1 MVTHI
6 YNHATIGD
14 GLDALKSIA
23 DSNVNLSIARGA
35 VSPETEAYLN
45 GIDWHGHFKSDWDTS
60 PVPQGREGICNRN
73 CFACPLEPS
82 HGERMAMKAADFGS
96 FDPADTADVIR
107 SGLQKFP
114 TDGLAAFTQTITDA
128 VKAFVSATGA
138 ENVRADLIAKYPV
151 GSSAWHQDGNLHTRG
166 LLTFLGPGTFWR
178 PNHTVAEE
186 EWAGNVKLDASGRRT
201 NGYGLFGT
209 FMEKAQQIATGHMAV
224 FKGGLGSERPLI
236 HAEPTHKVTNTAR
249 EMRLLLTIDKV

>member
-23 DSNVNLSIARGA
+23 DSNVNLSIARG
-35 VSPETEAYLN
+35 VVNSETEAYLN
-45 GIDWHGHFKSDWDTS
+45 SIDWHGHFKSDWDAS

-82 HGERMAMKAADFGS
+82 NGDRLAIKPADFGV
-96 FDPADTADVIR
+96 FDPVDAADVIR
-107 SGLQKFP
+107 TGLHKFP
-114 TDGLAAFTQTITDA
+114 QEGVGALAQTITDA
-128 VKAFVSATGA
+128 VLGFAAATSA
-138 ENVRADLIAKYPV
+138 EKIRSDLIAKYPV

-166 LLTFLGPGTFWR
+166 LITFMGPGTFWR
-178 PNHTVAEE
+178 PNSTVPEH
-186 EWAGNVKLDASGRRT
+186 EWTGNVRLDDRGRRT

-209 FMEKAQQIATGHMAV
+209 FLESANQIETGHMAV

-236 HAEPTHKVTNTAR
+236 HAEPTHPVAKEAR
-249 EMRLLLTIDKV
+249 TMRLLLTIDKV